1 MKFEL
6 ARFAQSTLIA
16 AVLVALPLGAGAL
29 VPKSPLIT
37 LGQTGPGAQAGLEQ
51 SADAK
56 MMMPNPFSYT
66 YLAGANLDDKS
77 GTGHVFEL
85 QLIGQPQDVLKTV
98 AKAMGLTGEVY
109 EPEYSTKEY
118 PAFAIG
124 SKDGTGESVNIYFS
138 GTGNWWY
145 NNPSAYPAPEC
156 QDWALAEDGS
166 KYCQTY
172 VEQKAT
178 PELLPTKE
186 EMAATAVEIF
196 NATGLMVQNADI
208 KTFASEW
215 GGTAFASMQIGN
227 QESPIE
233 WSVSWS
239 PNGMI
244 SSVSGHS
251 VKPIDRGVFTTISAK
266 AAVSRMSD
274 WRYSGQLAQSTWQKY
289 QPVDGGRAIAYD
301 DALGNES
308 QPETTPKVIDITVN
322 KSETAQLMIWDKQGN
337 AWLVPGHILIADEG
351 WITPVFSLEY
361 GVIELPEPVEISP
374 MVK

>member
-6 ARFAQSTLIA
+6 GRFAQSTLIGTL
-16 AVLVALPLGAGAL
+16 LVALPLGAGAL

-37 LGQTGPGAQAGLEQ
+37 LGLAGSATQTGLEQ
-51 SADAK
+51 SGDAK
-56 MMMPNPFSYT
+56 MMMPNPFSYN
-66 YLAGANLDDKS
+66 YLAGASLDDKS

-85 QLIGQPQDVLKTV
+85 QLTGLPQDILKTV

-109 EPEYSTKEY
+109 EPEHSTKEY

-145 NNPSAYPAPEC
+145 NNPAAYPAPEC

-172 VEQKAT
+172 FEQKAT

-186 EMAATAVEIF
+186 EMTATAVEIF
-196 NATGLMVQNADI
+196 NATGLMVQKADI
-208 KTFASEW
+208 KTFASDW
-215 GGTAFASMQIGN
+215 GGSAFASMQLGN

-233 WSVSWS
+233 WSVSWG
-239 PNGMI
+239 PGGMI

-251 VKPIDRGVFTTISAK
+251 VKPIDRGAFTTISAK

-274 WRYSGQLAQSTWQKY
+274 WRYSGQLAQSTWQKF

-301 DALGNES
+301 DAVGDES
-308 QPETTPKVIDITVN
+308 QSETNPSVIDVTVN
-322 KSETAQLMIWDKQGN
+322 ISETAQLMIWDKQGR
-337 AWLVPGHILIADEG
+337 AWLVPGHILITDQG
-351 WITPVFSLEY
+351 WITPVFSLED
-361 GVIELPEPVEISP
+361 GVIEMPEPVEISP

>member
-6 ARFAQSTLIA
+6 ARFAQSTLIG

-29 VPKSPLIT
+29 VPQSPLIT
-37 LGQTGPGAQAGLEQ
+37 LGQTGTAAQRGLEQ

-56 MMMPNPFSYT
+56 MMMPNPFSYN
-66 YLAGANLDDKS
+66 YLAGANLDDKA

-85 QLIGQPQDVLKTV
+85 QLIGQTQDVLKSV
-98 AKAMGLTGEVY
+98 AKALGLTGEVY

-118 PAFAIG
+118 PAFAMG

-145 NNPSAYPAPEC
+145 NNPAAYPAPEC

-178 PELLPTKE
+178 PELLPSKE
-186 EMAATAVEIF
+186 EMIATAVKIF
-196 NATGLMVQNADI
+196 NATGLMVQDADI
-208 KTFASEW
+208 KTFVSEW
-215 GGTAFASMQIGN
+215 GGTAYASMQIGN

-244 SSVSGHS
+244 ASVSGHS
-251 VKPIDRGVFTTISAK
+251 VKPIDRGAFTTISAK

-274 WRYSGQLAQSTWQKY
+274 WRYSGQLAQSTWQKF

-301 DALGNES
+301 DAVGNES
-308 QPETTPKVIDITVN
+308 QPETTTKVIDITVN
-322 KSETAQLMIWDKQGN
+322 KSETAQLMIWDKQGK

-351 WITPVFSLEY
+351 WITPVFSLED
-361 GVIELPEPVEISP
+361 GVIEMPEPVEISP

>member
-56 MMMPNPFSYT
+56 KMMPNPFSYT

-77 GTGHVFEL
+77 DTGHVFEL

-138 GTGNWWY
+138 GTGYWWY
-145 NNPSAYPAPEC
+145 NNPAAYPAPEC

-266 AAVSRMSD
+266 AAVPRMSD

-301 DALGNES
+301 DAVGNES

-351 WITPVFSLEY
+351 WITPVFSLED

>member
-1 MKFEL
+1 MKFGL
-6 ARFAQSTLIA
+6 TRFLQSTLIG
-16 AVLVALPLGAGAL
+16 AVLVALPVGAGTL
-29 VPKSPLIT
+29 VPRSPLIT
-37 LGQTGPGAQAGLEQ
+37 LGQTGPAAQTSFEQ

-56 MMMPNPFSYT
+56 MMMPNPFTYN
-66 YLAGANLDDKS
+66 YLAGAELDDKS
-77 GTGHVFEL
+77 GNGHVFEL
-85 QLIGQPQDVLKTV
+85 QLIGQPQDVLKAV
-98 AKAMGLTGEVY
+98 AKAMNLAGEVY
-109 EPEYSTKEY
+109 EPEYSTKEF

-145 NNPSAYPAPEC
+145 NNPAAYPAPEC

-172 VEQKAT
+172 IEQKAT
-178 PELLPTKE
+178 PQLLPTKE
-186 EMAATAVEIF
+186 EMAATAVKIF
-196 NATGLMVQNADI
+196 NATGLMVQDADI

-239 PNGMI
+239 PSGII

-251 VKPIDRGVFTTISAK
+251 VKPIDRGEFTTISAM
-266 AAVSRMSD
+266 AAVSRISD
-274 WRYSGQLAQSTWQKY
+274 WRYSGQLAQSTWQKF
-289 QPVDGGRAIAYD
+289 QPADGGRAIAYD
-301 DALGNES
+301 DVVANGS
-308 QPETTPKVIDITVN
+308 QPEANPKAIDITVN
-322 KSETAQLMIWDKQGN
+322 KSETAQLMIWDKQGK
-337 AWLVPGHILIADEG
+337 AWLVPGHILLADEG
-351 WITPVFSLEY
+351 WITPVFSLED
-361 GVIELPEPVEISP
+361 GVIEMPEPVEISP